1 MDGIGDWSERHRPS
15 STEDLVGNSEAIGKI
30 RAWLNKWADGNIP
43 PKRGML
49 LVGPPGTGKT
59 TIARAAALDL
69 GWSVIEM
76 NASEERNAAA
86 IRRAATIG
94 SQNTSLSSFG
104 DGKGTQKTLILL
116 DEVDHLS
123 GGFGAQSETRIRES
137 MSSADPTKKI
147 SGDRGGKGEVLSLL
161 KNTLQPVLMTC
172 NDDMR
177 LWGRSG
183 WRANRDRMFRLA
195 EYAYFKRVDRA
206 SMVRVAQRVLSRE
219 GFEIRME
226 DLDILLEGNPGDLRS
241 LLKDLQA
248 CAKLSRSRMIQRETV
263 VQIAATSR
271 RDVSLDVF
279 QSLNDAYTA
288 ESGHAA
294 YEALRTSDKDPRE
307 CLAWLSWNNQSI
319 MLEALPRISS
329 GMVLGDRALA
339 STYKSTAHRG
349 YYWSMA
355 LAAQSL
361 GAAGQRGSR
370 QRLTYPDFLRLGS
383 ESWRRGDIA
392 ERLSDIF
399 HTSRSSAKEDLFPL
413 LLASMSGRTGFE
425 EESIDLSIRLGL
437 AVEDHLA
444 LNGIRPS
451 SAQGKRLAKAFEER
465 MDDPLPPPPI
475 EQEGPQE
482 EDVGNGPGQPSLMD
496 F

>member
-1 MDGIGDWSERHRPS
+1 
-15 STEDLVGNSEAIGKI
+15 
-30 RAWLNKWADGNIP
+30 
-43 PKRGML
+43 
-49 LVGPPGTGKT
+49 
-59 TIARAAALDL
+59 
-69 GWSVIEM
+69 

-104 DGKGTQKTLILL
+104 GGKGAQKTLILL

-206 SMVRVAQRVLSRE
+206 SMVRVAQRVLSKE

-226 DLDILLEGNPGDLRS
+226 DLDILLGGNPGDLRS

-279 QSLNDAYTA
+279 QS
-288 ESGHAA
+288 
-294 YEALRTSDKDPRE
+294 
-307 CLAWLSWNNQSI
+307 
-319 MLEALPRISS
+319 
-329 GMVLGDRALA
+329 
-339 STYKSTAHRG
+339 
-349 YYWSMA
+349 
-355 LAAQSL
+355 
-361 GAAGQRGSR
+361 
-370 QRLTYPDFLRLGS
+370 
-383 ESWRRGDIA
+383 
-392 ERLSDIF
+392 
-399 HTSRSSAKEDLFPL
+399 
-413 LLASMSGRTGFE
+413 
-425 EESIDLSIRLGL
+425 
-437 AVEDHLA
+437 
-444 LNGIRPS
+444 
-451 SAQGKRLAKAFEER
+451 
-465 MDDPLPPPPI
+465 
-475 EQEGPQE
+475 
-482 EDVGNGPGQPSLMD
+482 
-496 F
+496 